1 MANQVATTG
10 SREVASRYDGSEA
23 TRARALFSPR
33 TDIYE
38 TNDGIVL
45 VAEMPGVSPED
56 VDITLERGVLT
67 IRGRMPDATH
77 EGYRE
82 IYAEYGEGNYERV
95 FTLSE
100 DIDRESIKAKQK
112 DGVLT
117 VEPSS
122 CPRHRPH
129 GRGRSRSRVPEW
141 RRSDADQGSHSLEPQ
156 GERRCADGPR

>member
-10 SREVASRYDGSEA
+10 SREVASRYDGGEA
-23 TRARALFSPR
+23 TRARSLFSPR

-38 TNDGIVL
+38 TNEGIVL
-45 VAEMPGVSPED
+45 VAEMPGVAPED

-77 EGYRE
+77 EGYRQ

-117 VEPSS
+117 VELPKA
-122 CPRHRPH
+122 PAA
-129 GRGRSRSRVPEW
+129 RSRKIQVKG
-141 RRSDADQGSHSLEPQ
+141 A
-156 GERRCADGPR
+156 

>member
-10 SREVASRYDGSEA
+10 SRDVAPRYDGGEA
-23 TRARALFSPR
+23 TRARAVFSPR

-38 TNDGIVL
+38 TSESVVL
-45 VAEMPGVSPED
+45 VAEMPGVSPDD

-67 IRGRMPDATH
+67 IRGRMPDASH
-77 EGYRE
+77 EGYRQ

-100 DIDRESIKAKQK
+100 DIDRESIRAKQK

-117 VEPSS
+117 VELPKA
-122 CPRHRPH
+122 PAA
-129 GRGRSRSRVPEW
+129 RSRKIQV
-141 RRSDADQGSHSLEPQ
+141 RSA
-156 GERRCADGPR
+156 